1 MKTMKKKDIE
11 QAAADAVKVIAAAAS
26 EAARTVANAAAEA
39 VKVSN
44 VKGADDHD
52 LLVVLNTK
60 MEDLKT
66 DIQDLK
72 DGTSTRIATLENE
85 KLNIRD
91 SYPILYK
98 KDVDTK
104 FIDHEKRIKTIESLN
119 TKLSVMLGI
128 GIGILSF
135 LVSLMI
141 YHILGK

>member
-1 MKTMKKKDIE
+1 MKKKDIE
-11 QAAADAVKVIAAAAS
+11 QAVADAVKVIAAAAS
-26 EAARTVANAAAEA
+26 EAAHTVANAAAEA

-72 DGTSTRIATLENE
+72 DGTSARITTLENE

-91 SYPILYK
+91 SYPVLYK
-98 KDVDTK
+98 KDIDEK
-104 FIDHEKRIKTIESLN
+104 MADHEKRMKAIESSD
-119 TKLSVMLGI
+119 TKLTVMLGI
-128 GIGILSF
+128 GIAILSV
-135 LVSLMI
+135 LVSLLV